1 MTQERDAELSAL
13 LDGALSA
20 RDETLLRAEIA
31 LDPALAARLAE
42 LARVDEELRAL
53 PARPVPLDLRA
64 RLQAKLDADVAV
76 RPQLGVVRGG
86 AFARIRRRRAWA
98 AGFAAA
104 AAAALVAVVGLP
116 GRETGEA
123 TPEIAVAV
131 IRPPSDERRSLSE
144 AVPIPDAEALAALP
158 GEMLADPSEVQAS
171 GATEIAGQE
180 IEPDTSLPGA
190 TGPQAVA
197 ALASEQ
203 AAPGF
208 ADATD
213 SVFEPELAARTE
225 AGPTPQL
232 AASASAPLLVE
243 LSDDEAEALDALELG
258 DTGVVAVL
266 DLLDELDA
274 LEAGAS

>member
-20 RDETLLRAEIA
+20 HEAAALRAEIA
-31 LDPALAARLAE
+31 RDPALAARLAE

-64 RLQAKLDADVAV
+64 RLQVKLDADVAA

-116 GRETGEA
+116 GREPREA
-123 TPEIAVAV
+123 PPEIAVAV
-131 IRPPSDERRSLSE
+131 TLSPGEEPRPDSE
-144 AVPIPDAEALAALP
+144 TVPIPDAEALAALP
-158 GEMLADPSEVQAS
+158 GEMPAEPSEVHAS
-171 GATEIAGQE
+171 GVSEIAGHQAE
-180 IEPDTSLPGA
+180 LDTTQAGS
-190 TGPQAVA
+190 TDTQAVA

-203 AAPGF
+203 AAPDF
-208 ADATD
+208 ADAPGNAL
-213 SVFEPELAARTE
+213 EPELAARTE
-225 AGPTPQL
+225 TRTTPQL

-243 LSDDEAEALDALELG
+243 LSDDEAEALDELELS
-258 DTGVVAVL
+258 DTSVVAVL

>member
-1 MTQERDAELSAL
+1 MTRERDSELSAL

-20 RDETLLRAEIA
+20 HEAAALRAEIA
-31 LDPALAARLAE
+31 QDPSLAARLAE

-53 PARPVPLDLRA
+53 PARPVPPDLRA
-64 RLQAKLDADVAV
+64 RLQAKLEADVAA
-76 RPQLGVVRGG
+76 RPQLGLVRGG
-86 AFARIRRRRAWA
+86 GFARIRRRRAWA

-116 GRETGEA
+116 GREPREA
-123 TPEIAVAV
+123 RPEFAVAV
-131 IRPPSDERRSLSE
+131 TPRPSDEPRSDAE
-144 AVPIPDAEALAALP
+144 TVPIPDAEALAALP
-158 GEMLADPSEVQAS
+158 AEMPAEPSEVQAS
-171 GATEIAGQE
+171 GATEIAAQE
-180 IEPDTSLPGA
+180 IEPAASLPGF
-190 TGPQAVA
+190 TDPQAVA
-197 ALASEQ
+197 ALAGEQ
-203 AAPGF
+203 AAPDF

-213 SVFEPELAARTE
+213 SAFEPELSAPTE

-232 AASASAPLLVE
+232 GASASAPLLVE
-243 LSDDEAEALDALELG
+243 LSDDEAEALDALELS

>member
-1 MTQERDAELSAL
+1 
-13 LDGALSA
+13 
-20 RDETLLRAEIA
+20 
-31 LDPALAARLAE
+31 
-42 LARVDEELRAL
+42 
-53 PARPVPLDLRA
+53 VPLDLRA

-76 RPQLGVVRGG
+76 RPQLGVVHVG
-86 AFARIRRRRAWA
+86 AFVHIRRRRAWA

-131 IRPPSDERRSLSE
+131 TPLPSEGRRSVAE
-144 AVPIPDAEALAALP
+144 AVPIRDGDALAALP
-158 GEMLADPSEVQAS
+158 GALPADPSEVQAS

-180 IEPDTSLPGA
+180 IEPDTALPGS
-190 TGPQAVA
+190 TDPEAVA

-213 SVFEPELAARTE
+213 SAFAAELVAHTE
-225 AGPTPQL
+225 DGPTPQL